1 MRLPLPYPK
10 LAVAHSPT
18 PSSVR
23 IAASSKGEGKKALAA
38 CDSWCSV
45 KTIACGTRRSSPLLD
60 LARQVQLLLQPQRH
74 RLEERAEAARARRRG
89 RSPAGARTSGSGLS

>member
-1 MRLPLPYPK
+1 MPR

-23 IAASSKGEGKKALAA
+23 IAASSKGEGKNALAA

-45 KTIACGTRRSSPLLD
+45 KTKRLRYAALEAGVE
-60 LARQVQLLLQPQRH
+60 LARQVQL
-74 RLEERAEAARARRRG
+74 AA
-89 RSPAGARTSGSGLS
+89 